1 MVSVVWIQV
10 AITDRCL
17 LKYIVNLIG
26 QCCDKCCLVSCR
38 KMVRRVGRVLVLIV
52 GLPAL
57 TPTLLLK
64 AVCATL
70 ATNIGGINYCVTY

>member
-1 MVSVVWIQV
+1 
-10 AITDRCL
+10 
-17 LKYIVNLIG
+17 
-26 QCCDKCCLVSCR
+26 
-38 KMVRRVGRVLVLIV
+38 MVRRVGRVHVLTV

-70 ATNIGGINYCVTY
+70 ATNIGGINYCVTDITSGICRVLMLREFCVSDIWVLESTGKKSWT

>member
-1 MVSVVWIQV
+1 VLSVS
-10 AITDRCL
+10 
-17 LKYIVNLIG
+17 Y
-26 QCCDKCCLVSCR
+26 R

-70 ATNIGGINYCVTY
+70 ATNIGGINYCVAYNLRHLQGPHAERVLCL

>member
-1 MVSVVWIQV
+1 VLS
-10 AITDRCL
+10 
-17 LKYIVNLIG
+17 
-26 QCCDKCCLVSCR
+26 VSCR

-52 GLPAL
+52 ALPAL

-70 ATNIGGINYCVTY
+70 ATNIGGINYCVAYNFRHLQGPHAERVLCL

>member
-1 MVSVVWIQV
+1 MVQ
-10 AITDRCL
+10 RL
-17 LKYIVNLIG
+17 
-26 QCCDKCCLVSCR
+26 
-38 KMVRRVGRVLVLIV
+38 GRVLVLIV

-70 ATNIGGINYCVTY
+70 ATNIGGINYCVTYNFRHLQGPLAERVLCL